1 MTLPATDLAT
11 AAHAERAVQVA
22 DVADTF
28 VELARSFT
36 RARARLLAAA
46 AHDVEWSAHVIL
58 RVLATDGPM
67 RASALAERLESDPS
81 TVSRQVAGL
90 VKEGLLERRADPIDG
105 RAALLVP
112 TERAQAVLEEHNAI
126 RLRHFDRMLAD
137 WSERD
142 LHRFARYLA
151 RFTNDFERVNDD
163 WISERVA
170 QRAATDSSERH

>member
-1 MTLPATDLAT
+1 MTTPATTEAGPDARLA
-11 AAHAERAVQVA
+11 EVA

-28 VELARSFT
+28 VGLARSFT

-58 RVLATDGPM
+58 RELATEGPM
-67 RASALAERLESDPS
+67 RASALAERIESDPS

-90 VKEGLLERRADPIDG
+90 VKEGLVERRADPIDG

-112 TERAQAVLEEHNAI
+112 TARAEAVLQEHNAI
-126 RLRHFDRMLAD
+126 RLQHFDRMLSE

-142 LHRFARYLA
+142 LHRFAEYLA
-151 RFTNDFERVNDD
+151 RFTEDFDRVNDK
-163 WISERVA
+163 WINERVA
-170 QRAATDSSERH
+170 QAAATERL